1 VSAAQHESAAAA
13 DSNGLP
19 IGCSLQCRVYT
30 WVVDSVLVGNCDLEM
45 EVIVT
50 SEISGQLWNC
60 CVWDPLTGTALRS
73 FEGGISCSRTLTT
86 ISSDYLI
93 SAQKGEPIIQVAF

>member
-1 VSAAQHESAAAA
+1 
-13 DSNGLP
+13 
-19 IGCSLQCRVYT
+19 
-30 WVVDSVLVGNCDLEM
+30 M

-50 SEISGQLWNC
+50 SENSGQLWNC

-73 FEGGISCSRTLTT
+73 FKGGISCSRTLTT

-93 SAQKGEPIIQVAF
+93 SAQKDKPIIQVAF